1 LSSSYRPTLVGEL
14 ATSAGLR
21 LFSLR
26 SRAPSGCSVTRSTT
40 RWLWGLAGS
49 ALRVQLGSFASS
61 LTRLEYTQRLDNE
74 SLSRSIVSAHQ
85 EATTD

>member
-1 LSSSYRPTLVGEL
+1 MGLCELVAVAHITCLSCGS
-14 ATSAGLR
+14 TSVESCACAMQQQLM
-21 LFSLR
+21 
-26 SRAPSGCSVTRSTT
+26 
-40 RWLWGLAGS
+40 AGS

-61 LTRLEYTQRLDNE
+61 LTRLEYTQRLDSE

>member
-1 LSSSYRPTLVGEL
+1 M
-14 ATSAGLR
+14 
-21 LFSLR
+21 
-26 SRAPSGCSVTRSTT
+26 
-40 RWLWGLAGS
+40 AGS

-61 LTRLEYTQRLDNE
+61 LTRLEYTQRLDSE

>member
-1 LSSSYRPTLVGEL
+1 MGLCELVAVAHIACLSCGS
-14 ATSAGLR
+14 TSVESCACAMQQQLM
-21 LFSLR
+21 
-26 SRAPSGCSVTRSTT
+26 
-40 RWLWGLAGS
+40 AGS

-61 LTRLEYTQRLDNE
+61 LTRLEYTQRLDSE